1 MSSFFTNNCINLS
14 KLIIVLITYFILYQL
29 VISAPARVYAGM
41 PLTVKTMQLS
51 SPYQF
56 VLPHK
61 ALAQQSSTA
70 TNSIKDEVKK
80 QDNGHRLLVEASG
93 EFANNQIKYNSVTWI
108 QAGTWD
114 LKIMDSHN
122 SYNNQGNNL
131 SNGQNLTAVFN
142 ASFTMIKPNGSF
154 SHSHTINNFTSNNIL
169 FIGNDTIVTGV
180 ANIHSDIGMEFKQV
194 PITIHLFNKKVIGLT
209 IDEIKSNEHFAGP
222 NAILGTVIRGIGFDN
237 NDINK
242 SNTTKS
248 VLN

>member
-14 KLIIVLITYFILYQL
+14 KLIIVLITYFVLYQS
-29 VISAPARVYAGM
+29 VIFAPARVDAGM

-56 VLPHK
+56 LLPHK

-80 QDNGHRLLVEASG
+80 QDNGNRLLVESSG

-154 SHSHTINNFTSNNIL
+154 SHSHTINNFTSNNVI
-169 FIGNDTIVTGV
+169 FIGNDTIITGV

-194 PITIHLFNKKVIGLT
+194 PIGIHLFNKKVIGLT

>member
-1 MSSFFTNNCINLS
+1 M
-14 KLIIVLITYFILYQL
+14 YQS
-29 VISAPARVYAGM
+29 VISATASVDAAM

-51 SPYQF
+51 LPYQF
-56 VLPHK
+56 LLPHK

-70 TNSIKDEVKK
+70 TNSLKDELKK
-80 QDNGHRLLVEASG
+80 QDDGHRILIEASG
-93 EFANNQIKYNSVTWI
+93 EFANNQIKYNLVTWI

-131 SNGQNLTAVFN
+131 SHEQNLTAVFN

-154 SHSHTINNFTSNNIL
+154 SHSHTIDNFTSNNIF
-169 FIGNDTIVTGV
+169 FIGNDTLVTGV
-180 ANIHSDIGMEFKQV
+180 ANIHSDIGMEFKHV

-209 IDEIKSNEHFAGP
+209 IDEIKSNEHFASP
-222 NAILGTVIRGIGFDN
+222 NAILGTVIRGIGLDN
-237 NDINK
+237 NDIIK
-242 SNTTKS
+242 SSTTKS